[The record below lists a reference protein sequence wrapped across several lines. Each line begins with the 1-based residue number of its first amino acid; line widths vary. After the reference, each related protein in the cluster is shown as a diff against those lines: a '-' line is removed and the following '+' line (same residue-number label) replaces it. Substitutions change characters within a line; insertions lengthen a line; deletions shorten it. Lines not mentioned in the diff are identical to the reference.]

1 MKKKILNTI
10 QNLTT
15 ASIINR
21 SIIRDPFIPIPM
33 WIDYSECFDK
43 AKDENSQTESNN
55 SADK

>member
-33 WIDYSECFDK
+33 WIVYGVFLGKIINKESQSETD
-43 AKDENSQTESNN
+43 NSN
-55 SADK
+55 K